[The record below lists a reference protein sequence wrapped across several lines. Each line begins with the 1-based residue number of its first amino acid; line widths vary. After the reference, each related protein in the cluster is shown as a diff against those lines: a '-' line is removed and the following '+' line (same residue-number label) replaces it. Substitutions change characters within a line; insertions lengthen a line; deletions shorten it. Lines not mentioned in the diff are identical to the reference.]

1 MRMML
6 VAVLGLGLVACAV
19 PVEAHAAAG
28 APSWQ
33 DAVAELAGERTKAA
47 TCVRLLKRNAKDDQA
62 MLDRGELSYGE
73 AKGEMDAVIAGLITA
88 VASHEEPASFSTLE
102 LRLNRGIE
110 LREAFCAEVR
120 ELLPP
125 AEAGS
130 KGVWDTLIGGM
141 AGPGVELVKQ
151 LYEDYRD
158 SGELTRRTIETQL
171 EATRWPAFAAVS
183 PES

>member
-6 VAVLGLGLVACAV
+6 VAVLGLGLVPCAV
-19 PVEAHAAAG
+19 LAEAQAAAG

-33 DAVAELAGERTKAA
+33 DAVAELAGERTKAE

-62 MLDRGELSYGE
+62 TLDRGELSYGE

-102 LRLNRGIE
+102 LRLNRAIE
-110 LREAFCAEVR
+110 LREGFCAEVR

-130 KGVWDTLIGGM
+130 KGLWDTLVGGV
-141 AGPGVELVKQ
+141 AGPVVELVRQ
-151 LYEDYRD
+151 LYTDYRD
-158 SGELTRRTIETQL
+158 RDQLTRKTIETQL
-171 EATRWPAFAAVS
+171 EATRWPEFAAVS
-183 PES
+183 S